1 MRKISRFEREA
12 LLSWRAE
19 MALYTQGELT
29 EAARGHLRTL
39 LERGMEAEIDRKLGA
54 PRYVRTARRS
64 DWRNGYRQRDLTT
77 AFGLL
82 RGLRVP
88 RSRKGDYETEVFARY
103 QRRQP
108 LVNALIM
115 EMFIAGVA
123 TRRVGEVLE
132 ALLGD
137 APSATTVSRIAQA
150 LDERVKAFHSRALQ
164 DAWRFLVL
172 DGVTMKVKG
181 ACGVRKRL
189 VLVAYGMDGKGK
201 RELLAFR
208 LADSEAEKEWAILLE
223 DMRRRGL
230 CGDNLELVITD
241 GAKGLTAALSW
252 VYPYTKQQRCWAH
265 KLRNVANKVRRIDQK
280 QAVQGA
286 QAVYL
291 ADNRKKALLAFRQW
305 KKRWQLS
312 YPKAVACLENDLDAL
327 LRCFAYPQEL
337 RSKIRTTNA
346 IERSFRELRRRTR
359 PMSVFS
365 NDQSCERIVY
375 ALIQHLN
382 TQWRKKPF
390 INSTH
395 FS

>member
-19 MALYTQGELT
+19 MALYTQGEMT
-29 EAARGHLRTL
+29 EAAREHLRTL

-54 PRYVRTARRS
+54 PRYVRTARRC

-88 RSRKGDYETEVFARY
+88 RSRKGDYETEVFERY

-123 TRRVGEVLE
+123 TRRVGEILE

-150 LDERVKAFHSRALQ
+150 LEVRVKAFHRRALQ

-189 VLVAYGMDGKGK
+189 VLGWK
-201 RELLAFR
+201 RETR
-208 LADSEAEKEWAILLE
+208 
-223 DMRRRGL
+223 
-230 CGDNLELVITD
+230 VI
-241 GAKGLTAALSW
+241 GFPAG
-252 VYPYTKQQRCWAH
+252 
-265 KLRNVANKVRRIDQK
+265 
-280 QAVQGA
+280 
-286 QAVYL
+286 
-291 ADNRKKALLAFRQW
+291 
-305 KKRWQLS
+305 
-312 YPKAVACLENDLDAL
+312 
-327 LRCFAYPQEL
+327 
-337 RSKIRTTNA
+337 
-346 IERSFRELRRRTR
+346 
-359 PMSVFS
+359 
-365 NDQSCERIVY
+365 
-375 ALIQHLN
+375 
-382 TQWRKKPF
+382 
-390 INSTH
+390 
-395 FS
+395 